1 MTAVKWQQV
10 KLVFGDA
17 LRRLFRGGAVA
28 ALRLCRIGSQPE
40 TQSDGSA
47 WQPMK
52 LLGLLRYRCLG
63 VPHLRRPTN
72 P

>member
-40 TQSDGSA
+40 TQSDS
-47 WQPMK
+47 
-52 LLGLLRYRCLG
+52 G
-63 VPHLRRPTN
+63 VAANEVAGAATISVPWSSPPRRPTN